1 MSNQVI
7 IKVDGMTCSNCAR
20 SVENVVADKGGSN
33 IAVNLAD
40 KEVVF
45 DNPNHIALAE
55 ITSEIERR
63 GYTVI
68 KDSVQDSASKKK
80 A

>member
-7 IKVDGMTCSNCAR
+7 IKVDGMTCTNCAR
-20 SVENVVADKGGSN
+20 SVESAIVEIGGSQ
-33 IAVNLAD
+33 ISVNLGD

-45 DNPNHIALAE
+45 ENPSKIPLNE
-55 ITSEIERR
+55 IVETIEKR

-68 KDSVQDSASKKK
+68 REKDNELDKKK
-80 A
+80 S